1 MGSLLALTTPVMR
14 VGYALIVAAVVPLL
28 MSWILALVGL
38 GKVSAAAKDAEKVAK
53 DASQAVANAQTLTA
67 AATGTEAHELA
78 SANAQ
83 VATQTSAVTD
93 AITDVRDAM
102 AQLTGVF
109 APTRAFLALALL
121 LVTAGLVKLGVI
133 SIG

>member
-1 MGSLLALTTPVMR
+1 MR

-53 DASQAVANAQTLTA
+53 DASQVVAHAQTVTA

-83 VATQTSAVTD
+83 VATNASAVTD
-93 AITDVRDAM
+93 AVTDVRDAM